1 MKTTVSVYD
10 FREAFRQAGREN
22 FSYEALGLMFDYFEE
37 LEEDIGSEM
46 ELDVVAICCD
56 YTEDDAVSIAGN
68 YDIDLSEARDGA
80 DESSA
85 YGLEQIAEAELEIV
99 QDYLNNNT
107 SVVGTTSTGSI
118 IYADF

>member
-22 FSYEALGLMFDYFEE
+22 FTYEALGLLFDHFEG
-37 LEEDIGSEM
+37 LEEDMGSEI

-68 YDIDLSEARDGA
+68 YDIDIADMDKDEAR
-80 DESSA
+80 
-85 YGLEQIAEAELEIV
+85 EAV

-107 SVVGTTSTGSI
+107 SVVGTTSNGSI
-118 IYADF
+118 VYADF

>member
-37 LEEDIGSEM
+37 LEEDIGNEI

-68 YDIDLSEARDGA
+68 YDIDITDMDEDEA
-80 DESSA
+80 
-85 YGLEQIAEAELEIV
+85 LEAV

-118 IYADF
+118 VYADF

>member
-37 LEEDIGSEM
+37 LEEDIGNEM

-68 YDIDLSEARDGA
+68 YDIDITDMDEDDALEA
-80 DESSA
+80 
-85 YGLEQIAEAELEIV
+85 V

-118 IYADF
+118 VYADF

>member
-22 FSYEALGLMFDYFEE
+22 FTYDALGLLFDYFEG
-37 LEEDIGSEM
+37 LEEDMGSEI

-68 YDIDLSEARDGA
+68 YDIDITDMDEDETLEA
-80 DESSA
+80 
-85 YGLEQIAEAELEIV
+85 V
-99 QDYLNNNT
+99 QDYLNNHT
-107 SVVGTTSTGSI
+107 SVMGTTSPGSI
-118 IYADF
+118 VYADF

>member
-10 FREAFRQAGREN
+10 FREAFHQAFHQAGREN
-22 FSYEALGLMFDYFEE
+22 FTYDALGLLFNHFEE
-37 LEEDIGSEM
+37 LEEDMGSEI

-68 YDIDLSEARDGA
+68 YDIDITDMDEEEA
-80 DESSA
+80 
-85 YGLEQIAEAELEIV
+85 LEAV

-107 SVVGTTSTGSI
+107 SVVGITSNGSI
-118 IYADF
+118 VYADF

>member
-22 FSYEALGLMFDYFEE
+22 FTYDALGLLFDYFEG
-37 LEEDIGSEM
+37 LEEDMGSEI

-68 YDIDLSEARDGA
+68 YDIDITDMDEDEA
-80 DESSA
+80 
-85 YGLEQIAEAELEIV
+85 LEAV
-99 QDYLNNNT
+99 HDYLNNNT
-107 SVVGTTSTGSI
+107 SVVGTTSNGSI
-118 IYADF
+118 VYADF

>member
-22 FSYEALGLMFDYFEE
+22 FTYDALGLLFDYFEG
-37 LEEDIGSEM
+37 LEEDMGSEI

-68 YDIDLSEARDGA
+68 YDIDITDRDEEEA
-80 DESSA
+80 
-85 YGLEQIAEAELEIV
+85 LEAV

-118 IYADF
+118 VYADF

>member
-10 FREAFRQAGREN
+10 FREAFRQTFRQTGREN
-22 FSYEALGLMFDYFEE
+22 FSYEALGLLFDH
-37 LEEDIGSEM
+37 LEEYEEGSGEEI

-68 YDIDLSEARDGA
+68 YDIDITDMDEDEA
-80 DESSA
+80 
-85 YGLEQIAEAELEIV
+85 LEAV

-107 SVVGTTSTGSI
+107 SVIGTTSTGSI
-118 IYADF
+118 VYADF

>member
-22 FSYEALGLMFDYFEE
+22 QFSYEALGLMFDYFEE
-37 LEEDIGSEM
+37 LEQDIGSEM

-68 YDIDLSEARDGA
+68 YDIDITDMDEDETLEA
-80 DESSA
+80 
-85 YGLEQIAEAELEIV
+85 V
-99 QDYLNNNT
+99 QDYLNRNT
-107 SVVGTTSTGSI
+107 SVIGTTSNGSI
-118 IYADF
+118 VYADF

>member
-22 FSYEALGLMFDYFEE
+22 FSYEALDLMFDYFEA
-37 LEEDIGSEM
+37 LEEDIGNEM

-68 YDIDLSEARDGA
+68 YDIDITDMDEDETLEA
-80 DESSA
+80 
-85 YGLEQIAEAELEIV
+85 V
-99 QDYLNNNT
+99 QEYLNNNT
-107 SVVGTTSTGSI
+107 SVVGTTSNGSI
-118 IYADF
+118 VYADF

>member
-22 FSYEALGLMFDYFEE
+22 FTYDALGLLFDYFEG
-37 LEEDIGSEM
+37 LEEDMGSEI

-68 YDIDLSEARDGA
+68 YDIDITDMDEEEA
-80 DESSA
+80 
-85 YGLEQIAEAELEIV
+85 LEAV

-118 IYADF
+118 VYADF